1 MTGTS
6 STDVVKMFMAAMEK
20 MDFDNALQF
29 VADDLVYINSP
40 NTVSHGPAG
49 VRATLEPFFAPIEE
63 NEFRILR
70 TISEADRVVTERL
83 DRHRIAQGWFE
94 LPVTG
99 VFEVH
104 DGKICYWREYFDMQT
119 IQQAM
124 QQLMGAN
131 A

>member
-1 MTGTS
+1 MSGNTP
-6 STDVVKMFMAAMEK
+6 TDIVNAFMAAMEK
-20 MDFDNALQF
+20 MDFNSALQF

-40 NTVSHGPAG
+40 NAVAHGPVG
-49 VRATLEPFFAPIEE
+49 VRQTLEPFFAPIEE

-70 TISEADRVVTERL
+70 IVSEANQVVTERL
-83 DRHRIAQGWFE
+83 DRHRVAQGWFE

-104 DGKICYWREYFDMQT
+104 DGKISYWREYFDAQT

-124 QQLMGAN
+124 QQLLGAN
-131 A
+131 P

>member
-1 MTGTS
+1 MTGNDP
-6 STDVVKMFMAAMEK
+6 TDIVETFMAAMEK
-20 MDFDNALQF
+20 MDFDSALQL

-49 VRATLEPFFAPIEE
+49 VRETLEPFFAPIEE

-70 TISEADRVVTERL
+70 IVSEAGRVVTERL
-83 DRHRIAQGWFE
+83 DRHRVAQGWFE

-104 DGKICYWREYFDMQT
+104 DGKISYWREYFDMQT

-124 QQLMGAN
+124 QQLMGAD